1 MCIKKL
7 SIMKNIKLIAAIT
20 FFSFAFAG
28 STNAQTTEQTE
39 KATKQTERMSTELSL
54 TEEQVST
61 AQQINLGIIMK
72 NDAIRS
78 AENMS
83 QEEKTNAIM
92 SNNDARKEMFK
103 RILSEEQFAKFEQT
117 SSTRPVKTEV
127 RKLEMPAE
135 QKVKN

>member
-1 MCIKKL
+1 MRK
-7 SIMKNIKLIAAIT
+7 IKLIAAIT

-54 TEEQVST
+54 TEEQKT
-61 AQQINLGIIMK
+61 QAQQINLGIIMK

-83 QEEKTNAIM
+83 QEEKTTAIS
-92 SNNDARKEMFK
+92 SNNDARKEMF
-103 RILSEEQFAKFEQT
+103 RGILTAEQFTKFEQV
-117 SSTRPVKTEV
+117 SVTRPIKSEM

>member
-1 MCIKKL
+1 MHQKI
-7 SIMKNIKLIAAIT
+7 SIMKNIKLILAIT

-28 STNAQTTEQTE
+28 SINAQTTEQTE
-39 KATKQTERMSTELSL
+39 KATKQTERLSTELSL
-54 TEEQVST
+54 TEEQKT
-61 AQQINLGIIMK
+61 QAQQINLGIILK

-83 QEEKTNAIM
+83 QEEKTIAIS
-92 SNNDARKEMFK
+92 SNNDARKEMF
-103 RILSEEQFAKFEQT
+103 RGILTAEQFTKFEQV
-117 SSTRPVKTEV
+117 SVTRPIKSEM

>member
-103 RILSEEQFAKFEQT
+103 RILTEEQFAKFEQT
-117 SSTRPVKTEV
+117 NSTRPVKTEV